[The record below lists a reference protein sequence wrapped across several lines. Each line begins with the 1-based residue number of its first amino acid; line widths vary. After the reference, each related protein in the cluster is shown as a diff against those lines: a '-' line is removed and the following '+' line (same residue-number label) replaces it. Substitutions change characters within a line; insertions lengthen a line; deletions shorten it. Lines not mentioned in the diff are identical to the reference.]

1 MRAVAGA
8 PVAGAPVTGSS
19 GAGRWIW
26 ALSGLVTAVVIAIP
40 IARAIT
46 TAGDPAPE
54 MVYAQPAPASV
65 RTIVVTQPVTS
76 VTILSYGAPVQVATG
91 SVSHV
96 QVTETAGAMS
106 VKGQGASPV
115 PVTQTWSGGHLLL
128 ADPACSPAGVGDC
141 AVTFALT
148 VPPGVAVTAVTDG
161 GPITVSGVAGANLDS
176 GGGLVRATK
185 IDGPLTVRTEG
196 GALLID
202 GLTGALNVDT
212 GNAPLIAQG
221 VDAATATVS
230 TDGGNAR
237 ITFTAPPDSATVST
251 DGGTAFLTVPGGP
264 YALTADS
271 DGGPE
276 TVRIATNPAATRSLT
291 VTTAGAPLRIAPAS
305 KG

>member
-1 MRAVAGA
+1 MRAVAGGPA
-8 PVAGAPVTGSS
+8 AGR
-19 GAGRWIW
+19 GRWIW
-26 ALSGLVTAVVIAIP
+26 ALSGVVTAAVIAVP

-46 TAGDPAPE
+46 TAGDPAPD
-54 MVYAQPAPASV
+54 VAYAQPAPTSV
-65 RTIVVTQPVTS
+65 RTITVTQPVTS
-76 VTILSYGAPVQVATG
+76 VTVLSYGSPVQVTTG
-91 SVSHV
+91 PVRHV
-96 QVTETAGAMS
+96 EVTETAGF
-106 VKGQGASPV
+106 VKGQGPWPV
-115 PVTQTWSGGHLLL
+115 PLTRTVSGGHLLL
-128 ADPACSPAGVGDC
+128 ADPACGPTGTTNC
-141 AVTFALT
+141 AVAFALT
-148 VPPGVAVTAVTDG
+148 VPPGVAVTAVSDG
-161 GPITVSGVAGANLDS
+161 GPIAVSGVAGADLDS
-176 GGGLVRATK
+176 GGGLVTATE

-237 ITFTAPPDSATVST
+237 IAFTAAPDSATVST

-276 TVRIATNPAATRSLT
+276 TVRIPTNPAATRSLT
-291 VTTAGAPLRIAPAS
+291 VTTAGAPLRIVPAS